1 MFSFSILSCYTFSV
15 ETLLLNHKVILKSDD
30 QFCLLRSLREIYRYF
45 LSLSTNIISIF
56 KLPLFIANAS
66 IPVTKKREE
75 RWNSVET
82 KKESATERGGWK
94 RKLWAKSE
102 RGWKIG
108 ETGYQHQN
116 ENKHGSCWR
125 GRVIILK
132 LCRRHKFDAPG
143 GPEIGLVP
151 GVKDPARLEAYP
163 VISLALDQPKNSE
176 VSVAR
181 SYADF
186 TANFMRRR
194 WTILIQLILLRSG
207 IICGA
212 DSRWRIVISIWDAKV
227 LRR

>member
-1 MFSFSILSCYTFSV
+1 M
-15 ETLLLNHKVILKSDD
+15 
-30 QFCLLRSLREIYRYF
+30 
-45 LSLSTNIISIF
+45 
-56 KLPLFIANAS
+56 PLFIANAS

-75 RWNSVET
+75 RWNSLKT
-82 KKESATERGGWK
+82 KKESVKGDWK
-94 RKLWAKSE
+94 RKLRAKNE

-108 ETGYQHQN
+108 ETGYQHQD

-132 LCRRHKFDAPG
+132 LCRRHKFDASG

-207 IICGA
+207 VICDA
-212 DSRWRIVISIWDAKV
+212 DSKWRIVIPIWEAKV
-227 LRR
+227 LWR